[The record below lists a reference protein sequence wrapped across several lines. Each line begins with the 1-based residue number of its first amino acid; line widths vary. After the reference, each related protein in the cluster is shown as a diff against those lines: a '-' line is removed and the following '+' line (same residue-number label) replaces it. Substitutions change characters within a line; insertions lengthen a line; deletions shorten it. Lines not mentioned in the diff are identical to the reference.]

1 MPASEPAKWLRR
13 PRNASHVLILGVA
26 LLHLLAALRLPL
38 VGYEAHY
45 ALYGYYLD
53 LSYVDHP
60 PLVGWLQALV
70 LMFASTDLA
79 LRVVPITLSVV
90 SQYLLLGLVRTLYP
104 RGSPWLGFVSVLLL
118 QGMAV
123 THLAMTMAPDVP
135 LLPLSILA
143 VWMTH
148 KVLEDSRWRD
158 WLGLGL
164 VLGLAGLAKYTAVTL
179 ALSVVLALLLAGK
192 ARAFL
197 GPRPWVSALL
207 AAIIISPVLIWN
219 WQHDWVSFTYQFS
232 YQIRKEG
239 ATSGWSLLRA
249 LEMQGGQVAGYSPLV
264 YVGGIVAVVWALRR
278 GQAGSRLLLVFAL
291 PVLLL
296 LSWVSG
302 FGRSAVHWTYV
313 GWVLATPVIAEWLIA
328 SWSRR
333 AVRGLAYVSAAYSAM
348 LIVFAAVVL
357 IPGVYSRLLMLFA
370 TVALILGVP
379 FPDKLSHPL
388 TLIAGWDKATETA
401 ERLRR
406 DMATREGGDAS
417 PVLLVQNWH
426 HARWLAW
433 YGRPTPV
440 LDAGRRRS
448 QYSVWFGEVKPGTR
462 GILVVPSPRGGVPGV
477 DAEGLR
483 CKLVDEMPAVY
494 GTIPMQV
501 FYFFACES

>member
-1 MPASEPAKWLRR
+1 MPASEPVSWLRR
-13 PRNASHVLILGVA
+13 PQNASHVLILGFA
-26 LLHLLAALRLPL
+26 LLHLLAAARLPL
-38 VGYEAHY
+38 AGHEAHY

-70 LMFASTDLA
+70 LKFASTDLA

-104 RGSPWLGFVSVLLL
+104 QGSPWLGFVSVLLL

-123 THLAMTMAPDVP
+123 THLAITMAPDAP
-135 LLPLSILA
+135 LVPLSILA
-143 VWMTH
+143 VWLTH
-148 KVLEDSRWRD
+148 QVLEDGRWRD

-179 ALSVVLALLLAGK
+179 ALSVVFALLLAGK

-197 GPRPWVSALL
+197 GPRPWASALL
-207 AAIIISPVLIWN
+207 AAVIISPVLIWN

-239 ATSGWSLLRA
+239 ATSGWSVLRA
-249 LEMQGGQVAGYSPLV
+249 LRMQGWQVAGYSPLV
-264 YVGGIVAVVWALRR
+264 YAGGILAVVWAVRR

-296 LSWVSG
+296 VSWVSG
-302 FGRSAVHWTYV
+302 FGRSGVHWTYV
-313 GWVLATPVIAEWLIA
+313 GWVLATPVVADWLMA
-328 SWSRR
+328 FWSRR
-333 AVRGLAYVSAAYSAM
+333 AVRGLAYASAAYSAM
-348 LIVFAAVVL
+348 LL
-357 IPGVYSRLLMLFA
+357 LFA
-370 TVALILGVP
+370 TLTLFPGVP
-379 FPDKLSHPL
+379 FPHKFSHPL
-388 TLIAGWDKATETA
+388 ALIAGWNKATEAA

-406 DMATREGGDAS
+406 DMVRRDGGVS
-417 PVLLVQNWH
+417 EPVLLVQNWH

-433 YGRPTPV
+433 YGRPSAV

-448 QYSVWFGEVKPGTR
+448 QYSVWFGEVEPGTR

-477 DAEGLR
+477 HAEGFR
-483 CKLVDEMPAVY
+483 CRLVEEMPAVY
-494 GTIPMQV
+494 GTIPLQV